1 MLSARNH
8 MTSSIPIGTLEKFT
22 TFGDLLRFL
31 RRRAGITQM
40 ELAVAVGYSDAQIS
54 RLEQNLRLPDIPTIE
69 ARFVPALGLEHEPK
83 AVSRLLDLAANVRRE
98 DAPGLGLCPYKGL
111 NYFDEADADLFVGRE
126 ALTAKLTERLF
137 SLTSA
142 GTPNKT
148 RFIAIVG
155 ASGSGKSSLVR
166 AGLVPALRWDKSSAD
181 WNIQVLTPTA
191 HPLESLASSLTQESN
206 SVVTTASLMDD
217 LAQDP
222 RCLQIFAKRK
232 LGSEH
237 QTHLLLV
244 IDQFE
249 ELFALCRSEEEKAS
263 FIGSLLTA
271 SSEADGPVS
280 VVITLRADFYAHCAT
295 FVELRQALAQN
306 QEYIGAMDREEL
318 RRAIE
323 EPARRGRWELE
334 PGLVDLLLRDVG
346 QEPGA
351 LPLLSHALFETWQ
364 RRRGRTLTISGYIS
378 SGGVRGA
385 IAETAETVFTDQFT
399 REQQAIA
406 RRIFLRLTELSDEA
420 STADTRRRAN
430 FNELILKPEEAPAT
444 HDILK
449 KLADARLIITS
460 EESAEVAHEAL
471 IREWPTLRA
480 WLEENREGLRLHRQ
494 LTEAAQEWQGHDH
507 APDMLF
513 RGVRLAQIREWASAQ
528 GDELNEAERAF
539 LTASIENAER
549 EAIEREAQRQR
560 ELEAARKLAETER
573 QYAEGQTRSAK
584 QLRRRAIYLAGAL
597 VIAMAMMVAAIF
609 FGRQAQVSSR
619 LATSRELAAASIS
632 NLEIDPE
639 RSVLLALE
647 ALNAGYT
654 IEAEA
659 ALHRAVQASR
669 VRLVI
674 PAHEPGAASMVAFS
688 PDGRQFV
695 TASADETV
703 RIWNAATGEQ
713 GLKLEGHFA
722 AYSPDGSQLAVVAP
736 DGTVRV
742 HDPATGKQIQ
752 FPGQID
758 AKVSVAFSPDGTR
771 LLTVAYGNLPKI
783 WNPKTGRELGS
794 FPGHTDLVSNAVF
807 SPDGTR
813 ILTASDDGT
822 ARLWDSRTGSQLLEL
837 GSHQGFVWSAAY
849 SPNGRMIVTA
859 SGNEAYVWNAENGE
873 KLFTLAGHKNEVF
886 AVAFSPEGA
895 QIATGSL
902 DRKIKVWDTKTG
914 KEFLTLSGHSGAIYG
929 LSFSPDGTRLASSSD
944 DGTVRVWHVSPSR
957 EFLTLPMR
965 GSNGQVTYSGD
976 GTRLATSAENGT
988 IKIWDAYTGMGL
1000 IDLPGTGTYIKD
1012 LVFSADG
1019 SRLFSAGVDSK
1030 LTAWD
1035 STTGRELKIVTS
1047 HSGIVNGLAISQ
1059 DGTRLAS
1066 ASDDYKAKIWDIST
1080 GILRDEPSMI
1090 LDHPGGV
1097 LAIAF
1102 DKDGSRLLTGTQDGA
1117 ARIWDATT
1125 GKEML
1130 TLRGHADSVLAVGF
1144 NPDGTRVATAAAN
1157 GEVKVWD
1164 SSTGE
1169 QLLELP
1175 GHTNAVTSIAFS
1187 PGGARIATASRDGT
1201 AKLWDAVTGDEL
1213 LTFEGDGSGLSDIAF
1228 SPDGKLLAAGG
1239 DNGVRVYLLRVED
1252 LIALAR
1258 SRVTRD
1264 LTSEECQKYLHL
1276 GQSACAPAMAVPTTT
1291 AIPATD
1297 QGRVCQVT
1305 NTGGLYDNSFN
1316 QTIFKGLQDSA
1327 VQFGWD
1333 VRIFQSAS
1341 TADYEK
1347 NIREFLR
1354 GDCDLIVGV
1363 FPMMDAMKA
1372 AALGHPDQ
1380 KFMFTDFPY
1389 DPTISNIRSQIY
1401 AVDQAAFL
1409 AGYVA
1414 ASVTRS
1420 GKVGVFGGI
1429 DIPPVTDFMDGF
1441 ALGVQHYNQ
1450 KNGTNVEVLGWDPVR
1465 HEGLFLGGFCCS
1477 AEGREITQ
1485 KLLDQGADIIL
1496 PVAGTSVGP
1505 GAAYAVKSHGD
1516 AYIIGVDT
1524 DWFITEAEFA
1534 DIVLTSILKNYDE
1547 SVLQAV
1553 EAIEDGAFTGGIH
1566 IGTLETGEVGLA
1578 PFHQFDSIISPK
1590 VKAELEQI
1598 RADIIAGKIKTKP

>member
-1 MLSARNH
+1 MLSTRNH

-40 ELAVAVGYSDAQIS
+40 ELAIAVGYSDAQIS
-54 RLEQNLRLPDIPTIE
+54 RLEQNLRLPDIPTVE
-69 ARFVPALGLEHEPK
+69 ARFVPALGLEDEPK
-83 AVSRLLDLAANVRRE
+83 VVSRLLDLAANVRRE

-111 NYFDEADADLFVGRE
+111 NFFDEADADLFVGRE

-137 SLTSA
+137 FLTR
-142 GTPNKT
+142 GGT
-148 RFIAIVG
+148 RFLAIVG
-155 ASGSGKSSLVR
+155 ASGSGKSSIVR

-181 WNIQVLTPTA
+181 WNIQVLTPTV
-191 HPLESLASSLTQESN
+191 HPLESLAASLTQESH
-206 SVVTTASLMDD
+206 SVVATASLMDD
-217 LAQDP
+217 LAREP
-222 RCLQIFAKRK
+222 RSLQIFAKRK

-249 ELFALCRSEEEKAS
+249 ELFALCRSEEEKAC
-263 FIGSLLTA
+263 FIGNLLTA

-280 VVITLRADFYAHCAT
+280 VVVTLRADFYAHCANY
-295 FVELRQALAQN
+295 VQLREALAQN
-306 QEYIGAMDREEL
+306 QEYIGAMNHEEL

-334 PGLVDLLLRDVG
+334 AGLVDLLLRDVG

-385 IAETAETVFTDQFT
+385 IAETAETVFTDRFT

-444 HDILK
+444 HDVLK

-460 EESAEVAHEAL
+460 EDSAEVAHEAL
-471 IREWPTLRA
+471 IREWPTLRG

-494 LTEAAQEWQGHDH
+494 LTVAAQEWQGMGST
-507 APDMLF
+507 PDMLF
-513 RGVRLAQIREWASAQ
+513 RGARLAQAQEWASAHA
-528 GDELNEAERAF
+528 DELNEAERAF
-539 LTASIENAER
+539 LTASIENTER

-560 ELEAARKLAETER
+560 ELEAARKLAETEK
-573 QYAEGQTRSAK
+573 QHAEEQARSAR
-584 QLRRRAIYLAGAL
+584 QLRKRAVYLAGAL
-597 VIAMAMMVAAIF
+597 VIALAMAVAAIF
-609 FGRQAQVSSR
+609 FGRQAQTASR
-619 LATSRELAAASIS
+619 LAASRELAAASIA

-654 IEAEA
+654 IEAED

-669 VRLVI
+669 VKFVI

-688 PDGRQFV
+688 PAGSQFV

-703 RIWNAATGEQ
+703 RIWDTVTGKQ
-713 GLKLEGHFA
+713 TLRLEGHFA
-722 AYSPDGSQLAVVAP
+722 AYSPDGKQLAIVAP
-736 DGTVRV
+736 DGIVRMY
-742 HDPATGKQIQ
+742 DPVTGKQIQ
-752 FPGQID
+752 VPGQID
-758 AKVSVAFSPDGTR
+758 AKLSVTFSPEGTR
-771 LLTVAYGNLPKI
+771 LLTVAFGNLPKI
-783 WNPKTGRELGS
+783 WDLKTGRELTA
-794 FPGHTDLVSNAVF
+794 FPGHTDFVSNTVF

-822 ARLWDSRTGSQLLEL
+822 ARIWDARSGDQLLEL
-837 GSHQGFVWSAAY
+837 NGHAGFVWSAAY
-849 SPNGRMIVTA
+849 SPNGGLIVTA
-859 SGNEAYVWNAENGE
+859 SGNEAYVWDAGSGK

-886 AVAFSPEGA
+886 VVAFSPDSA
-895 QIATGSL
+895 RIATGGL
-902 DRKIKVWDTKTG
+902 DRKIKIWDAA
-914 KEFLTLSGHSGAIYG
+914 SGEELFSLPGHVGAIYG

-944 DGTVRVWHVSPSR
+944 DGTVRVWDGTPSR

-965 GSNGQVTYSGD
+965 GSSGQIAYGGD
-976 GTRLATSAENGT
+976 GTRLAATNGNGT
-988 IKIWDAYTGMGL
+988 IKIWDAHTGK
-1000 IDLPGTGTYIKD
+1000 DLVAIPGTGTTIKD
-1012 LVFSADG
+1012 LAFSPDG
-1019 SRLFSAGVDSK
+1019 SLLFSAGIDSK
-1030 LTAWD
+1030 LTVWD
-1035 STTGRELKIVTS
+1035 PATGRKLQVVTA
-1047 HSGIVNGLAISQ
+1047 HSGIVNGLAISP
-1059 DGTRLAS
+1059 DATRLAS
-1066 ASDDYKAKIWDIST
+1066 ASDDYKAKIWDISN
-1080 GILRDEPSMI
+1080 GILRDEPTLSR
-1090 LDHPGGV
+1090 DHPGGV

-1102 DKDGSRLLTGTQDGA
+1102 NKDGSRLVTGAQDGA
-1117 ARIWDATT
+1117 ARIWDTVT
-1125 GKEML
+1125 GQEIL
-1130 TLRGHADSVLAVGF
+1130 TLRGHIDSVLAVGF
-1144 NPDGTRVATAAAN
+1144 NPDGTRVAAAAAD
-1157 GEVKVWD
+1157 GAAKVWD

-1169 QLLELP
+1169 ELLELT

-1187 PGGARIATASRDGT
+1187 PDGTRIATASRDGT
-1201 AKLWDAVTGDEL
+1201 AKLWDAVTGDEM
-1213 LTFEGDGSGLSDIAF
+1213 LTFDGDGSGLSDIGF
-1228 SPDGKLLAAGG
+1228 SPDGKLLATGG
-1239 DNGVRVYLLRVED
+1239 ENSVRVYLLNMED
-1252 LIALAR
+1252 LIALA
-1258 SRVTRD
+1258 STRVTRD
-1264 LTSEECQKYLHL
+1264 LTSEECQKYLHRAR
-1276 GQSACAPAMAVPTTT
+1276 SACEPVIAIPTTT
-1291 AIPATD
+1291 AIPVTD
-1297 QGRVCQVT
+1297 RGRVCQVT

-1316 QTIFKGLQDSA
+1316 EVLFKGMQDST

-1333 VRIFQSAS
+1333 ARVLQSAS

-1372 AALGHPDQ
+1372 AALGHRDQ

-1389 DPTISNIRSQIY
+1389 DPPIQNIRSQIY

-1414 ASVTRS
+1414 ASVTRT

-1429 DIPPVTDFMDGF
+1429 NIPPVTDFMDGF
-1441 ALGVQHYNQ
+1441 ALGVRYYNSR
-1450 KNGTNVEVLGWDPVR
+1450 NGTSVEVLGWDAEK
-1465 HEGLFLGGFCCS
+1465 HEGLFIGGFCC
-1477 AEGREITQ
+1477 AGEGRQITGH
-1485 KLLDQGADIIL
+1485 LLDQGADVIF
-1496 PVAGTSVGP
+1496 PVAGTNVGP
-1505 GAAYAVKSHGD
+1505 GAAYAVKSHGE

-1524 DWFITEAEFA
+1524 DWVITDSEFA
-1534 DIVLTSILKNYDE
+1534 NIILTSVMKNYDV
-1547 SVLQAV
+1547 SVVQAV
-1553 EAIEDGAFTGGIH
+1553 HAIADGTFNGGIR

-1578 PFHQFDSIISPK
+1578 PFHGLDSVISPK

-1598 RADIIAGKIKTKP
+1598 KADIIAGKIQTKP